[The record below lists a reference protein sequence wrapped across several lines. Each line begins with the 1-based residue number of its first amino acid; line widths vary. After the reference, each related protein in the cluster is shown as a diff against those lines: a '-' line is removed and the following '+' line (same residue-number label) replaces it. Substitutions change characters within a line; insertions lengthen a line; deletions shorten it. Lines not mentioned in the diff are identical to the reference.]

1 MTIKTRRVLFYG
13 LAMLFVVVGTS
24 VIFYSSGWRFDF
36 ETLTINR
43 LGALFFEIQ
52 PDHATIAIEKTPYQ
66 FNPGLLK
73 SGLLI
78 ANLFPKTYTVKV
90 TKEGYQPW
98 TKELPVRPSLVTEV
112 SPILLLPEKIDL
124 GTPIVKN
131 VSDFW
136 VGPKYLAVKKEDG
149 GLYLNNEEKI
159 VGSRIVQWSK
169 NGNAAVTALNSQY
182 FYINLEKPGSAL
194 NINLIFESLRDTSDQ
209 SPIQRI
215 YFDIFD
221 ENNLMLITYQKWYQL
236 NVKKQSLTIIYEK
249 APAAIAVHEKEF
261 IFAEQNSILAY
272 NSALSAYAPIF
283 TANDITGIQELSASR
298 DFITILE
305 KNGNLW
311 LFNRKT
317 SIFTKIADRVRA
329 APLFSPDNANIAFT
343 NDAKEIVV
351 YNLFPE
357 ENSGRQKTFRI
368 NIGTV
373 EKNAV
378 RWHANSGYLFIKYP
392 SSLYFLEASNIPP
405 INFQVIDS
413 ENQKY
418 EYGPGSMLYLL
429 KNSNLYGIL
438 L

>member
-149 GLYLNNEEKI
+149 GLYINN
-159 VGSRIVQWSK
+159 
-169 NGNAAVTALNSQY
+169 
-182 FYINLEKPGSAL
+182 EKPGSAL

-249 APAAIAVHEKEF
+249 E
-261 IFAEQNSILAY
+261 
-272 NSALSAYAPIF
+272 
-283 TANDITGIQELSASR
+283 R
-298 DFITILE
+298 
-305 KNGNLW
+305 
-311 LFNRKT
+311 
-317 SIFTKIADRVRA
+317 
-329 APLFSPDNANIAFT
+329 
-343 NDAKEIVV
+343 
-351 YNLFPE
+351 
-357 ENSGRQKTFRI
+357 
-368 NIGTV
+368 
-373 EKNAV
+373 
-378 RWHANSGYLFIKYP
+378 
-392 SSLYFLEASNIPP
+392 
-405 INFQVIDS
+405 
-413 ENQKY
+413 
-418 EYGPGSMLYLL
+418 
-429 KNSNLYGIL
+429 
-438 L
+438 